1 MYAFC
6 FEMLYS
12 LHLQK
17 IFAEE
22 AAAAA
27 AASGKNLDDNS
38 GLPSD
43 DSEDDDYDPGGPD
56 LDEKV
61 QGDDSSTDES
71 DYQSASDDMQVLPQ
85 KESCGLPE
93 DDSEDDDYDPSALV
107 IDQMFKESSCSDFT
121 SDSEDFTGVFDD
133 CKPTGKAQGS
143 LTSTPDHAMNNAERC
158 GHPEQGDT
166 APLYPRRQVESLDYK
181 KLHDVSYSN
190 NIL

>member
-1 MYAFC
+1 M
-6 FEMLYS
+6 
-12 LHLQK
+12 QK
-17 IFAEE
+17 VFAEE
-22 AAAAA
+22 AAA

-71 DYQSASDDMQVLPQ
+71 DYQSESDDMQVIPQ
-85 KESCGLPE
+85 KHSRGLPS
-93 DDSEDDDYDPSALV
+93 DDSEDDEYDPSGLV
-107 IDQMFKESSCSDFT
+107 TDQMYKDSSCSDFT

-133 CKPTGKAQGS
+133 YKDTGKAQGP
-143 LTSTPDHAMNNAERC
+143 LASTPDHVRNNEEGC

-181 KLHDVSYSN
+181 KLNDVSYSN
-190 NIL
+190 YIL

>member
-6 FEMLYS
+6 FEILYS
-12 LHLQK
+12 LRLQK

-27 AASGKNLDDNS
+27 SGKNVDDNS

-85 KESCGLPE
+85 KESNCGLPP

-107 IDQMFKESSCSDFT
+107 TDQILKDSSCSDFT
-121 SDSEDFTGVFDD
+121 SDSEDFTGVIDD
-133 CKPTGKAQGS
+133 CKYTGKAQGS
-143 LTSTPDHAMNNAERC
+143 LTSTPDHVRNNEEGC
-158 GHPEQGDT
+158 GHPELGDS

-181 KLHDVSYSN
+181 KLHDVSYSC
-190 NIL
+190 NIF